1 MKQIWL
7 NWDIT
12 LWWSFNIIIMSM
24 LLLSNVCS
32 LDIDCLLYIGFEPY
46 WQKLKVERVIKFA
59 VQMKLALKEAK
70 SAIYRS

>member
-1 MKQIWL
+1 
-7 NWDIT
+7 
-12 LWWSFNIIIMSM
+12 MSM

-46 WQKLKVERVIKFA
+46 WQELKVERVIKFA